1 MPTQLHGVGR
11 QALLLEAQDI
21 EVQPGRE
28 GESLAPLY
36 LDAQRAAA
44 DCPAAVG
51 TEAAFDLCH
60 VPARVAAPQA

>member
-28 GESLAPLY
+28 GESLAIFGCIAGRRGLSRSRRY
-36 LDAQRAAA
+36 RS
-44 DCPAAVG
+44 CS
-51 TEAAFDLCH
+51 
-60 VPARVAAPQA
+60 